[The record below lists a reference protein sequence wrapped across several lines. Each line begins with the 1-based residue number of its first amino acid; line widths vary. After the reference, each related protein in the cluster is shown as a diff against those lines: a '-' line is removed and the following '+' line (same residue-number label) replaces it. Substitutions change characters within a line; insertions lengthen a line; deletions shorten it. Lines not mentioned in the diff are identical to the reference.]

1 MMFIRV
7 LGQYEKEHRYGY
19 KDKDTGEIVIAPLY
33 ENGKEYPIVI
43 DNRNYLA
50 VKSRGKWGL
59 IDTNNE
65 VVVDFRYEDIGRPK
79 LEKGSPKFVLC
90 FQQQGEGYFKI
101 GIISTK
107 LKVTV
112 TPILDRFPENIT
124 VLGVN
129 TCWYYINRGEKW
141 GSVKNDGT
149 VVIKMEHTKEE
160 VTNQTTKQ
168 CKDLI
173 MEYKE
178 HEEDDSWIRDAMQ
191 SKEYAELFE
200 WD

>member
-7 LGQYEKEHRYGY
+7 LRLYEKEHRYGY

-50 VKSRGKWGL
+50 VKYHGKWGL
-59 IDTNNE
+59 VNANNE

-90 FQQQGEGYFKI
+90 FQQQGDGYFKT

-129 TCWYYINRGEKW
+129 TCWYYINKGEKW
-141 GSVKNDGT
+141 GSVKSDGT
-149 VVIKMEHTKEE
+149 VVMKMEHTKEE

-173 MEYKE
+173 MEYNE